1 MNFATIEYGR
11 DALGGR
17 SSFKNMQVKLK
28 QSLRCRASE
37 SRRLEESGFTF
48 TDLIAVVAIVG
59 LVAGIVYPAFAQ
71 GKPRSQQ
78 VICFNNLRQVGQ
90 AVMLF
95 NAENGQ
101 TDPWRTPGAG
111 YQNPAGNNVFYQCLF
126 LSNGISNPKV
136 LACPSDALV
145 RVAKNYS
152 QGSDGGFLN
161 PFYRNSAVSYF
172 WGLDSSPLVPRS
184 ILSGDRNIRYD
195 SLGGGCSSGI
205 NPVFSLYASSAGF
218 HTGWRSGLHGPAG
231 NLLLHDGRVEQT
243 VDETANRVVTRES
256 DDNGSIHLQLPR
268 P

>member
-1 MNFATIEYGR
+1 M
-11 DALGGR
+11 
-17 SSFKNMQVKLK
+17 
-28 QSLRCRASE
+28 
-37 SRRLEESGFTF
+37 

-59 LVAGIVYPAFAQ
+59 LIAGLIYPAFAQ

-90 AVMLF
+90 AVLLF

-111 YQNPAGNNVFYQCLF
+111 YNSPSGLGNNIFYQCLF

-161 PFYRNSAVSYF
+161 SSYRNAAVSYF
-172 WGLDSSPLVPRS
+172 WGLDSSSLVAGS

-195 SLGGGCSSGI
+195 SVGGGCSSGLS
-205 NPVFSLYASSAGF
+205 PVFSLYASSAGF

-243 VDETANRVVTRES
+243 TDETANRVVTRES
-256 DDNGSIHLQLPR
+256 DDNGSIHLQMPR